1 MSVKFISEMDM
12 GKAVREDL
20 LFSCSAPGQPR
31 VKLCRERRA
40 QRMVNTD
47 FRVRAVGEKH
57 REGCSERRV

>member
-1 MSVKFISEMDM
+1 MDM

-20 LFSCSAPGQPR
+20 LFSYSAPGQPR

-40 QRMVNTD
+40 QRMVDSD

-57 REGCSERRV
+57 REGFGKRRV